1 MVEYI
6 MIDEMLTNESSDT
19 AAYMSA
25 LQLELSEIS
34 PQNKKKAPSLRKGT
48 KRMLVVPPF
57 FLPTYQVRR
66 SSRLANGLGTGER
79 LSPSLLSR

>member
-6 MIDEMLTNESSDT
+6 MIDEMLTNESGDT

-34 PQNKKKAPSLRKGT
+34 PQNKKSPVPQERDEAYARGSTLLPSDLSSQTKLKAS
-48 KRMLVVPPF
+48 
-57 FLPTYQVRR
+57 
-66 SSRLANGLGTGER
+66 
-79 LSPSLLSR
+79 

>member
-6 MIDEMLTNESSDT
+6 MIDEMLTNESGDT

-34 PQNKKKAPSLRKGT
+34 PQNKKAPSLRKGT

-79 LSPSLLSR
+79 LSLSLLSR